1 MKVHVKV
8 LLALVLNM
16 NLMASYIED
25 GDMALKNQDPV
36 KAMQFYQRACD
47 AGNKIGCKKLELAK
61 SDFNKK
67 LDEYTDKLQ
76 NYIKVLK
83 VKEKACDGGDATE
96 CFNLGI
102 EYETTQYELIKSF
115 EKAAQYY
122 KKACDGQKA
131 EACHNL
137 GVLHYNGKIVCD
149 DQKAEGCYSIE
160 VMYYS
165 GKVVNVKGMESVF
178 ASHYYEKSCK
188 LGIERSCIA
197 YKLIGNEM
205 ANEIRKK

>member
-1 MKVHVKV
+1 MMKVHVKI

-16 NLMASYIED
+16 NLMANNIDE
-25 GDMALKNQDPV
+25 GDKALKNQDPA
-36 KAMQFYQRACD
+36 KAMIFYKKACD
-47 AGNKIGCKKLELAK
+47 GGDVRGCKKLELAK

-76 NYIKVLK
+76 NYIKVLR
-83 VKEKACDGGDATE
+83 VREKACDGGDATE

-102 EYETTQYELIKSF
+102 EYETTQYEVIKSF

-188 LGIERSCIA
+188 LGFERSCIA
-197 YKLIGNEM
+197 YKLVG
-205 ANEIRKK
+205 NEIRKK